1 VEHVEWVS
9 SWVVLWSSRNG
20 GINLTIEFFIESII
34 INPWSITVVIN
45 DKWWFFWFSDVV
57 FVGEAEIFALEEF
70 SLTESEVNGDVIIF
84 DTSILPGVE
93 VIGHGDSW
101 FMIVVNGDVNL
112 VIWCTSKTTIW
123 NGPIEVNH
131 GVISSLR

>member
-123 NGPIEVNH
+123 NGPIEVHH